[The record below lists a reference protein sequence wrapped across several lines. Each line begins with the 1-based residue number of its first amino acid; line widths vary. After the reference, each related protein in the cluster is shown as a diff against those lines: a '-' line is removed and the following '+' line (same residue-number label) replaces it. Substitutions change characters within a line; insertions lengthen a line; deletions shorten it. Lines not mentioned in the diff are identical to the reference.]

1 MTLFTFRIQGCVPG
15 AVQAVK
21 VQLDPSQANVL
32 KMHRLRVVSGHLSP
46 QNRLGPYSHAQIARS
61 ECSASLP
68 VAADDIVVVHGLRT
82 AIGKAKRGS
91 FKDTTPDELL
101 SAVMSAV
108 LRDVGLSPDKLGDVC
123 VGNVLQPGAGALMVR
138 VAQFLSGFPDSVP
151 IYTVNRMCSSG
162 LQALFNVAGGI
173 RNGSYD
179 LGLACGVESMSLRSV
194 GNPGDVSSRLM
205 DNAKARDCL
214 IPMGITSEN
223 VAERF
228 GISREKQD
236 AFALSSQ
243 QKASKAQERGVFQQE
258 ITPLTTRFVDE
269 DGKERTIVVS
279 KDDGIRPGT
288 TVEGLAKLKPAFKPD
303 GSTTAGNSSQVSDGA
318 AAVLLGRRSMV
329 EALNLPVMGVLR
341 ACAVVGVPPD
351 LMGIGPAY
359 AIPAALRKSGL
370 SVADVDVFEINEAFA
385 SQAAYCVEKLGIPM
399 EKVNPNGGA
408 IALGHPLGCTG
419 ARQVVTLLN
428 ELKRRGKR
436 AYGVVSMCIGTG
448 MGAAAVFE
456 YPGN

>member
-1 MTLFTFRIQGCVPG
+1 
-15 AVQAVK
+15 
-21 VQLDPSQANVL
+21 
-32 KMHRLRVVSGHLSP
+32 MHRVRVVSGHLSP
-46 QNRLGPYSHAQIARS
+46 SNGFKGQNNSSVGISH
-61 ECSASLP
+61 CSAPTAPSP
-68 VAADDIVVVHGLRT
+68 DDVVVVHGLRT
-82 AIGKAKRGS
+82 AIGRAKRGS

-101 SAVMSAV
+101 SAVMTAV
-108 LRDVGLSPDKLGDVC
+108 LTDVGLSPDRLGDVC
-123 VGNVLQPGAGALMVR
+123 VGNVLQPGAGALMAR
-138 VAQFLSGFPDSVP
+138 VAQFLSGFPETVSV
-151 IYTVNRMCSSG
+151 YTVNRMCSSG
-162 LQALFNVAGGI
+162 LQALFNIAGGI

-205 DNAKARDCL
+205 DNEKARDCL

-228 GISREKQD
+228 GVTREKQD

-243 QKASKAQERGVFQQE
+243 KKAAVAQEKGVFEQE
-258 ITPLTTRFVDE
+258 IVPVTTKFVAD
-269 DGKERTIVVS
+269 DGSERRVTVT

-288 TVEGLAKLKPAFKPD
+288 TLAGLAKLRPAFKPD
-303 GSTTAGNSSQVSDGA
+303 GSTTAGNASQVSDGA
-318 AAVLLGRRSMV
+318 AAVLLGRRSVV
-329 EALNLPVMGVLR
+329 EAMGLPVLGILR
-341 ACAVVGVPPD
+341 ASAVVGVPPD
-351 LMGIGPAY
+351 VMGIGPAY
-359 AIPAALRKSGL
+359 AIPAALQKAGL
-370 SVADVDVFEINEAFA
+370 TVSDIDVFEINEAFA
-385 SQAAYCVEKLGIPM
+385 SQAVYCVEKLGIPL

-428 ELKRRGKR
+428 ELKRRRKR

-456 YPGN
+456 YPGQ